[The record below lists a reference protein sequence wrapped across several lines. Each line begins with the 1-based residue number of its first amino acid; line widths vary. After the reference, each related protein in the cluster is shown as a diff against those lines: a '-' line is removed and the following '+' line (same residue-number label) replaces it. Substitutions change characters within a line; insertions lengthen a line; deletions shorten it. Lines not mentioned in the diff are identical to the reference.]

1 APRARGRAPGGPPR
15 PSEPPLHRSSLVRWS
30 RTDPWYRWS
39 RSVILSVDGLRGA
52 GHRENPVAGPGAV
65 RAYFPGPGGALHLQL
80 LPSLLGGPGGPHVPP
95 ARRWLPYRH
104 SVQVLSPGGVA
115 QLPNRAAALDTS
127 DQISSI
133 PARAHPVQLL
143 GREAFPD
150 QPAELLFTRGQRQP
164 ARVPLGQLLKGFRS
178 VLPDAHGPVRRELFV
193 ENLDL
198 AGLVRGQLP
207 GVATVGDDHH
217 HLPTGPQTPGVP
229 HRPPPTPGAGEQVHL
244 PGLAGPAPVA
254 TG

>member
-1 APRARGRAPGGPPR
+1 LRPILLRWPR
-15 PSEPPLHRSSLVRWS
+15 PEPAQRWS
-30 RTDPWYRWS
+30 P
-39 RSVILSVDGLRGA
+39 SVHLSQDGLRRA
-52 GHRENPVAGPGAV
+52 GQRENPLAGPGAV

-80 LPSLLGGPGGPHVPP
+80 LPFLLGGPGGPHVPP

-164 ARVPLGQLLKGFRS
+164 AR
-178 VLPDAHGPVRRELFV
+178 
-193 ENLDL
+193 
-198 AGLVRGQLP
+198 
-207 GVATVGDDHH
+207 
-217 HLPTGPQTPGVP
+217 
-229 HRPPPTPGAGEQVHL
+229 
-244 PGLAGPAPVA
+244 
-254 TG
+254 